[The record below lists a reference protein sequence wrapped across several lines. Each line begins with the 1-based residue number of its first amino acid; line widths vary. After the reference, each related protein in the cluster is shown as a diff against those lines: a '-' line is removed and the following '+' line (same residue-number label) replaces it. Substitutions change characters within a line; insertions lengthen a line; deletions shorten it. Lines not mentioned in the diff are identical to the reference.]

1 MTPPAAVVTDI
12 EGTTTRISFVH
23 DVLFPYARAR
33 LPDFLA
39 ARAAEPEIA
48 RTLAEV
54 RHLAPNAPELATLLA
69 WMDADAKITPLKT
82 LQGLI
87 WGEGYASGALHG
99 ELYADVAPSLR
110 AWWVAG
116 VRLYVYSSGS
126 ETAQKLLFK
135 HTQEGDLTGLF
146 TGFFDTRVGAK
157 RDAASY
163 RAIAE
168 AASLAGGKMLFLS
181 DVGAELDAAAASGW
195 RTCQLLRPQD
205 ATVPALGHV
214 HCATFDEVAIAF
226 GLPGAST

>member
-1 MTPPAAVVTDI
+1 MATPTAVVTDI

-39 ARAAEPEIA
+39 ARVAEPEIA
-48 RTLAEV
+48 AVLAEV
-54 RHLAPNAPELATLLA
+54 RDLAPGAPELATLLA

-87 WGEGYASGALHG
+87 WGEGYKSGALHG

-110 AWWVAG
+110 AWWVGG

-126 ETAQKLLFK
+126 EAAQKLLFR

-146 TGFFDTRVGAK
+146 TGFFDTRVGVK
-157 RDAASY
+157 REPASY
-163 RAIAE
+163 ASIA
-168 AASLAGGKMLFLS
+168 AAAALPGAEMLFLS
-181 DVGAELDAAAASGW
+181 DVGAELDAAAAAGW

-205 ATVPALGHV
+205 ATVPARGHRQA
-214 HCATFDEVAIAF
+214 ATFDQVAALF
-226 GLPGAST
+226 DLPWASA